1 MPCGD
6 KVQPF
11 PGWLFFVQR
20 HMKNQTQKTATASPK
35 ARRKSETLTL
45 GAEARLAFN
54 QVVARF
60 HGEELAI
67 YNGKETRD
75 AHSMALLRRSLGNTL
90 LALACEAVM
99 EKAGSIHTGSAW
111 WKLILAQMS
120 DEEIAAKEGNNIL
133 DGEHLKAYRRLY

>member
-1 MPCGD
+1 
-6 KVQPF
+6 
-11 PGWLFFVQR
+11 
-20 HMKNQTQKTATASPK
+20 MKNQIPKTATPSPK
-35 ARRKSETLTL
+35 VRRKSETLTL

-67 YNGKETRD
+67 YQGRETRD
-75 AHSMALLRRSLGNTL
+75 AHSMALLRRNLGNRL

-111 WKLILAQMS
+111 WKLILTQMS
-120 DEEIAAKEGNNIL
+120 DEEIAAKEAMSAACYQTIGGSLEPIDDDATEAAAIRKL
-133 DGEHLKAYRRLY
+133 EAGK